1 MESMHPRAL
10 SAIHPQGAFHEWNQQ
25 VDRHKNQKN
34 TAFRQDYSAWR
45 RRQALA
51 RRLPL
56 RKKGLAGQMEK
67 RSQAGSIHHWPLSGY
82 FTEAGQNGTGQ
93 DYRTAG
99 SGN

>member
-1 MESMHPRAL
+1 MSGINKLTDTKIKKTQPSDKIIQL
-10 SAIHPQGAFHEWNQQ
+10 GDG
-25 VDRHKNQKN
+25 DRLWLVV
-34 TAFRQDYSAWR
+34 Y
-45 RRQALA
+45 
-51 RRLPL
+51 PL

-67 RSQAGSIHHWPLSGY
+67 RLQAGSIHHWPLSGY